1 MGVDKAFLRYH
12 NEPLIHRPIR
22 ICQSFTTDVRI
33 IGEPTLYACFGLPV
47 IPDNGE
53 SLGPLSGI
61 HTALLHS
68 PTPFNFIVA
77 CDMPLMSPEFFSL
90 MHSKLPGPDAVV
102 MRFNDG
108 NVEPLCGI
116 YASGCLP
123 VAEQNLASGK
133 LKLTDLL
140 SRVVVEYIT
149 EDELLARGLSRRIFT
164 NVNTPGDLEHLE
176 T

>member
-1 MGVDKAFLRYH
+1 MGVDKAFLSYH

-22 ICQSFTTDVRI
+22 ICQNFTTDVRI
-33 IGEPTLYACFGLPV
+33 IGEPARYACFGLPV

-68 PTPFNFIVA
+68 PTRFSSIIA
-77 CDMPLMSPEFFSL
+77 CDMPLMSPEFCDL
-90 MHSKLPGPDAVV
+90 MLSKLPGPEAVI

-108 NVEPLCGI
+108 MVEPLCGV
-116 YASGCLP
+116 YASACLP
-123 VAEQNLASGK
+123 VAEQNLAARK

-140 SRVVVEYIT
+140 SRLAVEYVA
-149 EDELLARGLSRRIFT
+149 EDELHARGLSRRIFT
-164 NVNTPGDLEHLE
+164 NVNTLQDLERLE
-176 T
+176 C